1 MAAHLCRTA
10 SSLRLAPGVA
20 FTGLVLVL
28 AGCATRCR
36 RTARSSSAPDAD
48 SVGFQHGDQGVFV
61 ADKDG
66 GGLKK
71 VFQPG
76 ADVLATSTP
85 LWSPTGR
92 RLIFTTARAAD
103 GDAAALA
110 RTRAQ
115 LRAAAA
121 RRA

>member
-1 MAAHLCRTA
+1 MAAYLRPNA
-10 SSLRLAPGVA
+10 SSLRLAPGVGLL
-20 FTGLVLVL
+20 GLVLALV
-28 AGCATRCR
+28 GCDAVQED
-36 RTARSSSAPDAD
+36 RTIEFSAQAD

-85 LWSPTGR
+85 LWSPKGR
-92 RLIFTTARAAD
+92 RLVFTTARAAD
-103 GDAAALA
+103 GDAADQA
-110 RTRAQ
+110 RSQAQ
-115 LRAAAA
+115 LQGLLRGGV
-121 RRA
+121 